1 MWKIV
6 AIDSHQC
13 WWWVWRFFI
22 PIRHAHVSLI
32 RSHKSMSNSIRF
44 DSVAWNVKPFGVILI
59 SSFTFVYDELGIWL
73 WGGGEYFEMRLPLK
87 LNSILCEFNFF
98 FCSISWIYSQFDAMR
113 IWSQIRTNSN
123 EFVHLFFFPQLYKN
137 ISKNMRIFWNSCKE
151 MFPQWNLALD
161 TSARDLVTQY
171 HFQLFIWPSKVTTES
186 LNSSNSQRSHSYFDE
201 LKLNK
206 ALRSER
212 RQDFV
217 QQNPEKNL
225 YFLLQFVIFSRLKPK
240 SLSTPYIPGN
250 SFLFRCNR

>member
-1 MWKIV
+1 MLV
-6 AIDSHQC
+6 VGMAVFYPHSSRTCFSH
-13 WWWVWRFFI
+13 
-22 PIRHAHVSLI
+22 SLTQK
-32 RSHKSMSNSIRF
+32 HEQFDSIRF
-44 DSVAWNVKPFGVILI
+44 GGLKCE
-59 SSFTFVYDELGIWL
+59 TIWSHFNFEFYFCL
-73 WGGGEYFEMRLPLK
+73 RWTGNLAVGGGEYFEMRLPLK